1 MAASNA
7 SAYGAPPQ
15 LGTPIPGTQGGMPAQ
30 SGLSVLKNPMA
41 QQLESQGRNG
51 DSMLVH
57 MTPDEVGGLQNLA
70 MAMGGSLT
78 INPETGLPEA
88 NFLKKLLPTLL
99 GAGLSFIPGV
109 GPLLAAGIVGGGQ
122 TLLTGDLNKGLM
134 AGLQAFGGA
143 ALGGAAGAGNVFGA
157 KAAAAGSN
165 LVAGGAANALPTGAT
180 LGAGLPTG
188 LGVGGGSLAGS
199 AGGLGAGIGN
209 SIGSASGSL
218 LNAGVGASP
227 SLFGAANVGANLTGA
242 ASSLAAPVSQIASSF
257 APVAGA
263 GAAAGAGAGAAA
275 KTGLAG
281 FAQRFGQQ
289 ASAGLGK
296 GMLAKA
302 APFIAGTSVLDAVNQ
317 ATTPS
322 MAMPED
328 ENKSIYE
335 GPYLPMPRKLQPRK
349 SESGGE
355 TQFFDKVN
363 PYPGYLTREG
373 KLPRGYAD
381 GGETEQGLGARMLA
395 ALPEATRNFQTSPG
409 AITASRNYAD
419 GTPFERSQAPAGG
432 ETDFGFKKS
441 LGAGA
446 TGAPVIPG
454 SGGETLPTS
463 LSSINTNS
471 GGGANA
477 MDLANMFGGR
487 MTSEIAS
494 GPPLANPLPG
504 TTIPGMTVSGQGVMP
519 DFKLEALDVNPVGS
533 PQGGGSSSYNREFGG
548 PSPFGSDTGSM
559 SSGLGSL
566 NSMNSFGSSLN
577 SRISGG
583 NYTFPSDIFKDP
595 EEFEEA
601 KARGGEVGMDNGS
614 FVVDARTVSELG
626 NGSSNAGIEHLA
638 RMGGRPVRGRGDGV
652 SDSVPAR
659 IGGSQAARVARDE
672 VIFPAKAVAR
682 LGGGNHKRGTQKLYA
697 LMEKAHKARKQASRG
712 QDTKVAKG
720 LGALS

>member
-1 MAASNA
+1 MNNGQ
-7 SAYGAPPQ
+7 YPQ
-15 LGTPIPGTQGGMPAQ
+15 PNMPQPGPIVPGTQGGLPAQ

-122 TLLTGDLNKGLM
+122 TLLTGDLSKGLM

-143 ALGGAAGAGNVFGA
+143 SLGGAAFGA
-157 KAAAAGSN
+157 KAAASTA
-165 LVAGGAANALPTGAT
+165 LPGAALPGAT
-180 LGAGLPTG
+180 GTAANIGAGITGTPGISGAAANLASAGAPAMSTG
-188 LGVGGGSLAGS
+188 LGTLGTSLAP
-199 AGGLGAGIGN
+199 AGGLGVS
-209 SIGSASGSL
+209 SI
-218 LNAGVGASP
+218 
-227 SLFGAANVGANLTGA
+227 
-242 ASSLAAPVSQIASSF
+242 
-257 APVAGA
+257 GA
-263 GAAAGAGAGAAA
+263 GAAAA

-289 ASAGLGK
+289 ASAGLGS

-302 APFIAGTSVLDAVNQ
+302 APFVAGTSVLDAVNQ
-317 ATTPS
+317 ATMPS

-355 TQFFDKVN
+355 TLFFDKVN

-463 LSSINTNS
+463 LSSANTNS

-494 GPPLANPLPG
+494 GPPPNMSMATSLPG
-504 TTIPGMTVSGQGVMP
+504 TTIRGTNVSGQGMMP
-519 DFKLEALDVNPVGS
+519 DFRLADLNVNPVERPGTITPGVNVS
-533 PQGGGSSSYNREFGG
+533 GQGYMPNFRLADLRVNPVEV
-548 PSPFGSDTGSM
+548 
-559 SSGLGSL
+559 
-566 NSMNSFGSSLN
+566 
-577 SRISGG
+577 
-583 NYTFPSDIFKDP
+583 FKDP

-626 NGSSNAGIEHLA
+626 NGSSNAGIEHLV

-682 LGGGNHKRGTQKLYA
+682 LGGGDHKRGTQKLYA

>member
-1 MAASNA
+1 MNNGQ
-7 SAYGAPPQ
+7 YPQ
-15 LGTPIPGTQGGMPAQ
+15 PNMPQPGPIVPGTQGGLPAQ

-281 FAQRFGQQ
+281 FAQKFGQT

-302 APFIAGTSVLDAVNQ
+302 APYVAGASVLDAVNQ
-317 ATTPS
+317 ATMPS

-355 TQFFDKVN
+355 TLFFDKVN

-432 ETDFGFKKS
+432 ETDFGLKKS
-441 LGAGA
+441 LGAVA

-463 LSSINTNS
+463 LSSANTNS

-494 GPPLANPLPG
+494 GPPPNMSMATSLPG
-504 TTIPGMTVSGQGVMP
+504 TTIRGTNVSGQGMMP
-519 DFKLEALDVNPVGS
+519 DFRLADLNVNPVERPGTITPGVNVS
-533 PQGGGSSSYNREFGG
+533 GQGYMPNFRLADLRVNPVEA
-548 PSPFGSDTGSM
+548 
-559 SSGLGSL
+559 
-566 NSMNSFGSSLN
+566 
-577 SRISGG
+577 
-583 NYTFPSDIFKDP
+583 FKDP

>member
-1 MAASNA
+1 MDLSSAPPTNMAAPNA

-15 LGTPIPGTQGGMPAQ
+15 LGTPIPGTTGGMPAQ

-41 QQLESQGRNG
+41 QQLESRGRNG

-143 ALGGAAGAGNVFGA
+143 SLGGAAGAGNVFGA
-157 KAAAAGSN
+157 KAAAST
-165 LVAGGAANALPTGAT
+165 ALPGAT
-180 LGAGLPTG
+180 GTAGFSGALNVPGMPEALNVAATPFTPAMSIAGLP
-188 LGVGGGSLAGS
+188 
-199 AGGLGAGIGN
+199 
-209 SIGSASGSL
+209 
-218 LNAGVGASP
+218 
-227 SLFGAANVGANLTGA
+227 GA
-242 ASSLAAPVSQIASSF
+242 ASIAPSAM
-257 APVAGA
+257 

-281 FAQRFGQQ
+281 FAQKFGQT

-302 APFIAGTSVLDAVNQ
+302 APYVAGASVLDAVNQ
-317 ATTPS
+317 ASMPS

-335 GPYLPMPRKLQPRK
+335 GPYLPMPRKLQPR
-349 SESGGE
+349 ESAPGGE
-355 TQFFDKVN
+355 TLFFDKVN
-363 PYPGYLTREG
+363 PYPGFLTREG
-373 KLPRGYAD
+373 KLPRGYAE

-419 GTPFERSQAPAGG
+419 GTPFERNRAPAGG
-432 ETDFGFKKS
+432 ETDFGLKKS

-446 TGAPVIPG
+446 PGASGLPGLPG
-454 SGGETLPTS
+454 SSGETLP
-463 LSSINTNS
+463 SSAFSSNTNS

-477 MDLANMFGGR
+477 IDLANMFGGR

-494 GPPLANPLPG
+494 GPPSNNPLPG
-504 TTIPGMTVSGQGVMP
+504 TTIPSVDVSGEGIMP
-519 DFKLEALDVNPVGS
+519 DFKLDPLTVNPVGM
-533 PQGGGSSSYNREFGG
+533 PQINVSNGYGASGSMGGYRGDFGGSSPFSSDMGG
-548 PSPFGSDTGSM
+548 N
-559 SSGLGSL
+559 L
-566 NSMNSFGSSLN
+566 NSASSFGNNLD
-577 SRISGG
+577 SRVTGG
-583 NYTFPSDIFKDP
+583 NYTLPTYTPPFTLPPLTLPANS

-682 LGGGNHKRGTQKLYA
+682 LGGGDHKRGTQKLYA